1 MSGLVPSTL
10 HPLLPYWVSPHNG
23 LLIQDIRY
31 LRTIGGNVCLSFG
44 RYRQTTLTYAGL
56 SMLTD
61 PWEISFE
68 VKVEGI
74 SEG

>member
-1 MSGLVPSTL
+1 MVWFLAHYTPSSPIGYPPTL
-10 HPLLPYWVSPHNG
+10 G
-23 LLIQDIRY
+23 IRY
-31 LRTIGGNVCLSFG
+31 LRTIGGNVCLSLG